1 MDLETLEVIRRSRD
15 WVFGPKESY
24 ERVGD
29 VDDVIFPCGAVVDE
43 KTNELLVYYGAADS
57 VVALAI
63 ANFDNIL
70 EYLKKCT
77 GTE

>member
-1 MDLETLEVIRRSRD
+1 MLDLETLELICRSRD

-29 VDDVIFPCGAVVDE
+29 VDDVVFPCGAVVDK

-63 ANFDNIL
+63 ADLDNIL
-70 EYLKKCT
+70 TYLKKYSY
-77 GTE
+77 